1 MPPIS
6 PERDQQFRRMRDLA
20 RDIFASAL
28 KSASIESA
36 FARNVHCERRVLRIG
51 DDLHNLDSYQ
61 RVFVVSFG
69 KAAHTMAAAL
79 EAQLGSGLEGIVASS
94 VEPASQ
100 VRGFRYFRGGHP
112 TPTAESIHAADAIL
126 KSLTSL
132 DAASLAIFMISG
144 GGSSIVE
151 KPVATVKDTKKDTL
165 KDDGI
170 SLPDLAATY
179 RTLVHS
185 GAPIA
190 EINAIRKHLSSV
202 KGGRLA
208 QAAYPAQQVSI
219 LVSDV
224 PDDTPDALASGP
236 TMPDSTS
243 IHDCERI
250 AAKYNLIDQFPKSVA
265 DLFREHALDETPK
278 SDDPA
283 FIRARWWTV
292 LSNKVA
298 IDEAA
303 VAATRAG
310 FAVEVDNS
318 CDDWPYDKAAA
329 YLLNRL
335 RELRRTV
342 SRVCLISG
350 GEVTVAVRNGGIGGR
365 NQQFALACA
374 EQISGHDITVLSAG
388 TDGIDG
394 NSPAAGAVVDGSTIF
409 RAGSGR
415 ADARAGAEAVRHALS
430 SFNAYP
436 LFDGLG
442 DAVITGPTG
451 NNLRDLRI
459 LLAY

>member
-20 RDIFASAL
+20 RDIFSSAL
-28 KSASIESA
+28 KNASIESG

-61 RVFVVSFG
+61 RVFVVSIG

-94 VEPASQ
+94 VEPSSQ

-132 DAASLAIFMISG
+132 DAGSLAIFMISG

-151 KPVATVKDTKKDTL
+151 KPVVTVKDTKKDTL
-165 KDDGI
+165 KDDEI
-170 SLPDLAATY
+170 SLPDLASTY

-224 PDDTPDALASGP
+224 PDATPDALASGP

-265 DLFREHALDETPK
+265 DLFRQHALDETPK

-374 EQISGHDITVLSAG
+374 AQISGDDITVLSAG

-394 NSPAAGAVVDGSTIF
+394 NSPAAGALVDGSTIF

-430 SFNAYP
+430 GFNAYP
-436 LFDGLG
+436 LFDALG

>member
-1 MPPIS
+1 MFDLS
-6 PERDQQFRRMRDLA
+6 PARDAQFRSMRAAA
-20 RDIFASAL
+20 REIFASAL
-28 KSASIESA
+28 KNASIESA
-36 FARNVHCERRVLRIG
+36 FACHVHCDRGVLRICE
-51 DDLHNLDSYQ
+51 DLYDLDSYQ
-61 RVFVVSFG
+61 RVFVVAIG
-69 KAAHTMAAAL
+69 KAAHTMTEAL
-79 EAQLGSGLEGIVASS
+79 VAQVGGRLEGIVASS

-100 VRGFRYFRGGHP
+100 VHSFRYFRGGHP
-112 TPTAESIHAADAIL
+112 TPTAESIHAAEAIL
-126 KSLTSL
+126 KSLNSL
-132 DAASLAIFMISG
+132 NAASLAMFLLSG

-151 KPVATVKDTKKDTL
+151 KPADHE
-165 KDDGI
+165 I
-170 SLPDLAATY
+170 SLPDLVATY
-179 RTLVHS
+179 RVLVHS

-190 EINAIRKHLSSV
+190 EINAVRKHLSAV

-224 PDDTPDALASGP
+224 PDSMPDALASGP

-250 AAKYNLIDQFPKSVA
+250 AAKYGLIEQFPLSVG
-265 DLFREHALDETPK
+265 DLFRQHALEETPK

-283 FIRARWWTV
+283 FVRARWWTV

-298 IDEAA
+298 VEEAA
-303 VAATRAG
+303 AAATRAG

-318 CDDWPYDKAAA
+318 CDDWDYEKAAD
-329 YLLNRL
+329 YLLGRV

-350 GEVTVAVRNGGIGGR
+350 GEVTVSVRNGGMGGR

-374 EQISGHDITVLSAG
+374 TKISGDDITVLSAG

-394 NSPAAGAVVDGSTIF
+394 NSPAAGAVVDGSTV
-409 RAGSGR
+409 
-415 ADARAGAEAVRHALS
+415 ARAGGPEAVRDALS
-430 SFNAYP
+430 TFNAYP
-436 LFDGLG
+436 IFASLG
-442 DAVITGPTG
+442 DGVVTGPTG